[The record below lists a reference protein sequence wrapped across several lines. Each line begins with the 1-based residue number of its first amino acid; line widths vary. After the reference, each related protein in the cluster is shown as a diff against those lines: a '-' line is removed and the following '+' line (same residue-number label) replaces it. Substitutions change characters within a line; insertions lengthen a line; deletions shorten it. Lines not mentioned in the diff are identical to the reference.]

1 MIPRLHDLLQAQ
13 HPFTLLTEGERE
25 RVQATATARTFPDGA
40 RILAQDGAQST
51 CLYLLAGGQVRL
63 VRDGE
68 ELQVLEEGDCFGYPS
83 MISRAAPA
91 FDVVAA
97 GEVLVHSVPEAVFRE
112 LLGNRAFAEFFLQSL
127 GERLQRVTSGGVTA
141 LGGELTTE
149 LGDLD
154 LRRVVRVP
162 PAATVQEAARA
173 MRDAR
178 DDFAL
183 VGGDGDDDDEAP
195 GIVTDH
201 DFQVKVLAEG
211 LGPDTP
217 VARVMTRPL
226 KTLTADTPVHGA
238 LLYMLEERI
247 HHLPVV
253 RDGAII
259 GVLTATDLLRHQTT
273 NPLYLMRRLDHLD
286 RGESLA
292 TYSRDAA
299 AMVERL
305 FRGGL
310 KVGQIGRVFA
320 SLNDALIRRLCRLA
334 EAELGPPP
342 VPYAWLVFGS
352 EGRMEQALLTD
363 QDNALVYGD
372 TPTGDAAAAAA
383 AKDYFARLA
392 ALVVADLVTAG
403 FPPCPGG
410 CMATNWNK
418 PLEAW
423 RETVRGWIDVPT
435 PDNLMVSSIFFDFR
449 AVAGSLDVSPLEDLV
464 AGASGNQIFMAHLA
478 RVSLRFKP
486 PLGLFQQIQAT
497 DDKVDLKK
505 RAIAPVVA
513 AARVWALEAGVRARP
528 TRERLEAAI
537 EAGVVSRDLG
547 RTLVETYRFLLQLRL
562 REQLAA
568 LDGGGAPDNDVNVKA
583 LSSLQR
589 RHLKDAFG
597 VIREMQGAVAQ
608 RYRTGTL
615 G

>member
-1 MIPRLHDLLQAQ
+1 MIPRILDFLREQ
-13 HPFTLLTEGERE
+13 HPFTLLTEAERE
-25 RVQATATARTFPDGA
+25 RVDATASARTFADGA
-40 RILAQDGAQST
+40 RILEQDGTRSD
-51 CLYLLAGGQVRL
+51 CLYLLVDGQVRL

-83 MISRAAPA
+83 MINRAAPA

-97 GEVLVHSVPEAVFRE
+97 GEVQVHCVPEAVFRE
-112 LLGNRAFAEFFLQSL
+112 LLGNAAFAEFFLHSL
-127 GERLQRVTSGGVTA
+127 GERLQRVTGASVTA

-149 LGDLD
+149 LGDLE
-154 LRRVVRVP
+154 LRAVVQVP
-162 PAATVQEAARA
+162 PGATVAEAARA

-183 VGGDGDDDDEAP
+183 VAGTPP

-226 KTLTADTPVHGA
+226 KTLPSDTPVHGA

-247 HHLPVV
+247 HHLPVL
-253 RDGAII
+253 REGHII

-273 NPLYLMRRLDHLD
+273 NPLYLMRRVEHLD
-286 RGESLA
+286 RDTTLA

-334 EAELGPPP
+334 EVDLGPPP
-342 VPYAWLVFGS
+342 CPYAWLVFGS

-363 QDNALVYGD
+363 QDNALVYARDD
-372 TPTGDAAAAAA
+372 TGAPE
-383 AKDYFARLA
+383 YFARLA
-392 ALVVADLVTAG
+392 ARVVGDLVTAG

-418 PLEAW
+418 PLAAW
-423 RETVRGWIDVPT
+423 EETIRGWIDEPT
-435 PDNLMVSSIFFDFR
+435 PDNLMVSSIFFDYR
-449 AVAGSLDVSPLEDLV
+449 AVAGTLDVAALDDRIT
-464 AGASGNQIFMAHLA
+464 AAAGNQLFMAHLA

-505 RAIAPVVA
+505 RSIAPIVA
-513 AARVWALEAGVRARP
+513 AARVYGLEAGTRARP

-547 RTLVETYRFLLQLRL
+547 QTLIETYRFLLQLRL

-568 LDGGGAPDNDVNVKA
+568 VAGGGAPDNDVNLKA

-597 VIREMQGAVAQ
+597 VIREMQGAVAR
-608 RYRTGTL
+608 RYRTSAL

>member
-1 MIPRLHDLLQAQ
+1 MIPRILDFLREQ
-13 HPFTLLTEGERE
+13 HPFTLLTEAERE
-25 RVQATATARTFPDGA
+25 RVDATASARTFADGA
-40 RILAQDGAQST
+40 RILEQDGTRSD
-51 CLYLLAGGQVRL
+51 CLYLLVDGQVRL

-83 MISRAAPA
+83 MINRAAPA

-97 GEVLVHSVPEAVFRE
+97 GEVLVHCVPEAVFRE
-112 LLGNRAFAEFFLQSL
+112 LLGNAAFAEFFLHSL
-127 GERLQRVTSGGVTA
+127 GERLQRVTGASVTA

-149 LGDLD
+149 LGDIE
-154 LRRVVRVP
+154 LRAVVQVP
-162 PAATVQEAARA
+162 PDATVAEAARA

-183 VGGDGDDDDEAP
+183 VAGTPP

-217 VARVMTRPL
+217 VAHVMTRPL
-226 KTLTADTPVHGA
+226 KTLPSDTPVHGA

-247 HHLPVV
+247 HHLPVL
-253 RDGAII
+253 REGGII

-273 NPLYLMRRLDHLD
+273 NPLYLMRRVEHLD
-286 RGESLA
+286 RDTTLA

-334 EAELGPPP
+334 EADLGPPP
-342 VPYAWLVFGS
+342 CPYAWLVFGS

-363 QDNALVYGD
+363 QDNALVYARDEAGA
-372 TPTGDAAAAAA
+372 PE
-383 AKDYFARLA
+383 YFARLA
-392 ALVVADLVTAG
+392 ARVVGDLVTAG

-418 PLEAW
+418 PLAAW
-423 RETVRGWIDVPT
+423 EETIRGWIDEPT
-435 PDNLMVSSIFFDFR
+435 PDNLMVSSIFFDYR
-449 AVAGSLDVSPLEDLV
+449 AVAGPLDVAALDDRIT
-464 AGASGNQIFMAHLA
+464 AAAGNQLFMAHLA

-505 RAIAPVVA
+505 RSIAPIVA
-513 AARVWALEAGVRARP
+513 AARVYGLEAGTRARP

-547 RTLVETYRFLLQLRL
+547 QTLIETYRFLLQLRL

-568 LDGGGAPDNDVNVKA
+568 VAGGGAPDNDVNLKA

-597 VIREMQGAVAQ
+597 VIREMQGAVAR
-608 RYRTGTL
+608 RYRTSAL

>member
-1 MIPRLHDLLQAQ
+1 MIPRLQDFLHDQ
-13 HPFTLLTEGERE
+13 HPFTLLTEAERE
-25 RVQATATARTFPDGA
+25 RVQASATARTFAEGA
-40 RILAQDGAQST
+40 RILTQDGAQST
-51 CLYLLAGGQVRL
+51 CLYLLADGQVRL

-68 ELQVLEEGDCFGYPS
+68 DLQVLEEGDCFGYPS
-83 MISRAAPA
+83 MISRSAPA
-91 FDVVAA
+91 FDVIA
-97 GEVLVHSVPEAVFRE
+97 GNEVQVHCVPEAVFRE

-149 LGDLD
+149 LGDLE
-154 LRRVVRVP
+154 LRPVVRVAP
-162 PAATVQEAARA
+162 DASVQAAARA

-183 VGGDGDDDDEAP
+183 VGADDDAAP

-226 KTLTADTPVHGA
+226 KTLTSDTPVHGA

-247 HHLPVV
+247 HHLPVL
-253 RDGAII
+253 RDGGII

-273 NPLYLMRRLDHLD
+273 NPLYLMRRVEHLD
-286 RGESLA
+286 RATTLG

-342 VPYAWLVFGS
+342 CDYAWLVFGS

-363 QDNALVYGD
+363 QDNALVYAEAS
-372 TPTGDAAAAAA
+372 TVAA
-383 AKDYFARLA
+383 DYFARLA
-392 ALVVADLVTAG
+392 ARVVGDLVTAG

-418 PLEAW
+418 PLAAW
-423 RETVRGWIDVPT
+423 QDTIRSWIDVPT
-435 PDNLMVSSIFFDFR
+435 PDNLMVSSIFFDYR
-449 AVAGSLDVSPLEDLV
+449 AVAGALDVATLDDLI
-464 AGASGNQIFMAHLA
+464 AGATGNQLFMAHLA

-505 RAIAPVVA
+505 RAIAPIVA
-513 AARVWALEAGVRARP
+513 AARVYGLDAGTRARP

-547 RTLVETYRFLLQLRL
+547 QTLIETYRFLLQLRL
-562 REQLAA
+562 REQLGALAA
-568 LDGGGAPDNDVNVKA
+568 GGAPDNDVNLKG

-597 VIREMQGAVAQ
+597 AIREMQGAVAQ
-608 RYRTGTL
+608 RYRTNAL

>member
-1 MIPRLHDLLQAQ
+1 MIPRILDFLREQ
-13 HPFTLLTEGERE
+13 HPFTLLTEAERE
-25 RVQATATARTFPDGA
+25 RVDATASARSFADGA
-40 RILAQDGAQST
+40 RILEQDGTRSD
-51 CLYLLAGGQVRL
+51 CLYLLVDGQVRL

-83 MISRAAPA
+83 MINRAAPA

-97 GEVLVHSVPEAVFRE
+97 GEVQVHCVPEAVFRE
-112 LLGNRAFAEFFLQSL
+112 LLGNAAFAEFFLHSL
-127 GERLQRVTSGGVTA
+127 GERLQRVTGASVTA

-149 LGDLD
+149 LGDLE
-154 LRRVVRVP
+154 LRAVVQVP
-162 PAATVQEAARA
+162 PGATVAEAARA

-183 VGGDGDDDDEAP
+183 VAGTPP
-195 GIVTDH
+195 GIVTDR

-217 VARVMTRPL
+217 VAHVMTRPL
-226 KTLTADTPVHGA
+226 KTLPSDTPVHGA

-247 HHLPVV
+247 HHLPVL
-253 RDGAII
+253 REGAII

-273 NPLYLMRRLDHLD
+273 NPLYLMRRVEHLD
-286 RGESLA
+286 RDTTLA

-334 EAELGPPP
+334 EVELGPPP
-342 VPYAWLVFGS
+342 CAYAWLVFGS

-363 QDNALVYGD
+363 QDNALVYAR
-372 TPTGDAAAAAA
+372 DAAGAPE
-383 AKDYFARLA
+383 YFARLA
-392 ALVVADLVTAG
+392 ARVVGDLVTAG

-418 PLEAW
+418 PLAAW
-423 RETVRGWIDVPT
+423 EETIRGWIDEPT
-435 PDNLMVSSIFFDFR
+435 PDNLMVSSIFFDYR
-449 AVAGSLDVSPLEDLV
+449 AVAGTLDVAALDDRIT
-464 AGASGNQIFMAHLA
+464 AAAGNQLFMAHLA

-505 RAIAPVVA
+505 RSIAPIVA
-513 AARVWALEAGVRARP
+513 AARVYGLEAGTRARP

-537 EAGVVSRDLG
+537 ETGVVSRDLG
-547 RTLVETYRFLLQLRL
+547 QTLIETYRFLLQLRL

-568 LDGGGAPDNDVNVKA
+568 VAGGGAPDNDVNLKA

-597 VIREMQGAVAQ
+597 VIREMQGAVAR
-608 RYRTGTL
+608 RYRTSAL

>member
-1 MIPRLHDLLQAQ
+1 MIPRILDFLREQ
-13 HPFTLLTEGERE
+13 HPFTLLTEAERE
-25 RVQATATARTFPDGA
+25 RVDATASARSFADGA
-40 RILAQDGAQST
+40 RILEQDGTRSD
-51 CLYLLAGGQVRL
+51 CLYLLVDGQVRL

-83 MISRAAPA
+83 MINRAAPA

-97 GEVLVHSVPEAVFRE
+97 GEVLVHCVPEAVFRE
-112 LLGNRAFAEFFLQSL
+112 LLGNAAFAEFFLHSL
-127 GERLQRVTSGGVTA
+127 GERLQRVTGASVTA

-149 LGDLD
+149 LGDLE
-154 LRRVVRVP
+154 LRAVVQVP
-162 PAATVQEAARA
+162 PDATVAEAARA

-183 VGGDGDDDDEAP
+183 VAGTPP

-226 KTLTADTPVHGA
+226 KTLPSDTPVHGA

-247 HHLPVV
+247 HHLPVL
-253 RDGAII
+253 REGGII

-273 NPLYLMRRLDHLD
+273 NPLYLMRRVEHLD
-286 RGESLA
+286 RDTTLA

-334 EAELGPPP
+334 EADLGPPP
-342 VPYAWLVFGS
+342 CPYAWLVFGS

-363 QDNALVYGD
+363 QDNALVYARD
-372 TPTGDAAAAAA
+372 DAGAPE
-383 AKDYFARLA
+383 YFARLA
-392 ALVVADLVTAG
+392 ARVVGDLVTAG

-418 PLEAW
+418 PLAAW
-423 RETVRGWIDVPT
+423 EETIRSWIDEPT
-435 PDNLMVSSIFFDFR
+435 PDNLMVSSIFFDYR
-449 AVAGSLDVSPLEDLV
+449 AVAGTLDVAALDDRI
-464 AGASGNQIFMAHLA
+464 AAAAGNQLFMAHLA

-505 RAIAPVVA
+505 RSIAPIVA
-513 AARVWALEAGVRARP
+513 AARVYGLEAGTRARP

-547 RTLVETYRFLLQLRL
+547 QTLIETYRFLLQLRL

-568 LDGGGAPDNDVNVKA
+568 VAGGGAPDNDVNLKA

-597 VIREMQGAVAQ
+597 VIREMQGAVAR
-608 RYRTGTL
+608 RYRTSAL

>member
-1 MIPRLHDLLQAQ
+1 MIPRILDFLREQ
-13 HPFTLLTEGERE
+13 HPFTLLTEAERE
-25 RVQATATARTFPDGA
+25 RVDATASARSYADGA
-40 RILAQDGAQST
+40 RILEQDGTRSD
-51 CLYLLAGGQVRL
+51 CLYLLVDGQVRL

-83 MISRAAPA
+83 MINRAAPA

-97 GEVLVHSVPEAVFRE
+97 GEVQVHCVPEAVFRE
-112 LLGNRAFAEFFLQSL
+112 LLGNAAFAEFFLHSL
-127 GERLQRVTSGGVTA
+127 GERLQRVTGASVTA

-149 LGDLD
+149 LGDLE
-154 LRRVVRVP
+154 LRAVVQVP
-162 PAATVQEAARA
+162 PDATVAEAARA

-183 VGGDGDDDDEAP
+183 VAGTPP

-217 VARVMTRPL
+217 VAHVMTRPL
-226 KTLTADTPVHGA
+226 KTLPSDTPVHGA

-247 HHLPVV
+247 HHLPVL
-253 RDGAII
+253 REGEII

-273 NPLYLMRRLDHLD
+273 NPLYLMRRVEHLD
-286 RGESLA
+286 RDTTLA

-334 EAELGPPP
+334 ETELGPPP
-342 VPYAWLVFGS
+342 CAYAWLVFGS

-363 QDNALVYGD
+363 QDNALVYARDEAGA
-372 TPTGDAAAAAA
+372 PE
-383 AKDYFARLA
+383 YFARLA
-392 ALVVADLVTAG
+392 ARVVGDLVTAG

-418 PLEAW
+418 PLAAW
-423 RETVRGWIDVPT
+423 EETIRGWIDEPT
-435 PDNLMVSSIFFDFR
+435 PDNLMVSSIFFDYR
-449 AVAGSLDVSPLEDLV
+449 AVAGTLDVAALDDRIT
-464 AGASGNQIFMAHLA
+464 AAAGNQLFMAHLA

-505 RAIAPVVA
+505 RSIAPIVA
-513 AARVWALEAGVRARP
+513 AARVYGLEAGTRARP

-547 RTLVETYRFLLQLRL
+547 QTLIETYRFLLQLRL

-568 LDGGGAPDNDVNVKA
+568 VAGGGAPDNDVNLKA

-597 VIREMQGAVAQ
+597 VIREMQGAVAR
-608 RYRTGTL
+608 RYRTSAL

>member
-1 MIPRLHDLLQAQ
+1 MIPRILDFLREQ
-13 HPFTLLTEGERE
+13 HPFTLLTEAERE
-25 RVQATATARTFPDGA
+25 RVDATASARTFADGA
-40 RILAQDGAQST
+40 RILEQDGTRSD
-51 CLYLLAGGQVRL
+51 CLYLLVDGQVRL

-83 MISRAAPA
+83 MINRAAPA

-97 GEVLVHSVPEAVFRE
+97 GEVLVHCVPEAVFRE
-112 LLGNRAFAEFFLQSL
+112 LLGNAAFAEFFLHSL
-127 GERLQRVTSGGVTA
+127 GERLQRVTGASVTA

-149 LGDLD
+149 LGDLE
-154 LRRVVRVP
+154 LRAVVQVP
-162 PAATVQEAARA
+162 PDATVAEAARA

-183 VGGDGDDDDEAP
+183 VAGTPP

-226 KTLTADTPVHGA
+226 KTLPSDTPVHGA

-247 HHLPVV
+247 HHLPVL
-253 RDGAII
+253 REGHII

-273 NPLYLMRRLDHLD
+273 NPLYLMRRVEHLD
-286 RGESLA
+286 RDTTLA

-334 EAELGPPP
+334 EADLGPPP
-342 VPYAWLVFGS
+342 CPYAWLVFGS

-363 QDNALVYGD
+363 QDNALVYARDEAGA
-372 TPTGDAAAAAA
+372 PE
-383 AKDYFARLA
+383 YFARLA
-392 ALVVADLVTAG
+392 ARVVGDLVTAG

-418 PLEAW
+418 PLAAW
-423 RETVRGWIDVPT
+423 EETIRSWIDEPT
-435 PDNLMVSSIFFDFR
+435 PDNLMVSSIFFDYR
-449 AVAGSLDVSPLEDLV
+449 AVAGTLDVAALDDRIT
-464 AGASGNQIFMAHLA
+464 AAAGNQLFMAHLA

-505 RAIAPVVA
+505 RSIAPIVA
-513 AARVWALEAGVRARP
+513 AARVYGLEAGTRARP

-547 RTLVETYRFLLQLRL
+547 QTLIETYRFLLQLRL

-568 LDGGGAPDNDVNVKA
+568 VAGGGAPDNDVNLKA

-597 VIREMQGAVAQ
+597 VIREMQGAVAR
-608 RYRTGTL
+608 RYRTSAL

>member
-1 MIPRLHDLLQAQ
+1 MIPRILDFLREQ
-13 HPFTLLTEGERE
+13 HPFTLLTEAERE
-25 RVQATATARTFPDGA
+25 RVDATASARTFADGA
-40 RILAQDGAQST
+40 RILEQDGTRSD
-51 CLYLLAGGQVRL
+51 CLYLLVDGQVRL

-83 MISRAAPA
+83 MINRAAPA

-97 GEVLVHSVPEAVFRE
+97 GEVQVHCVPEAVFRE
-112 LLGNRAFAEFFLQSL
+112 LLGNAAFAEFFLHSL
-127 GERLQRVTSGGVTA
+127 GERLQRVTGASVTA

-149 LGDLD
+149 LGDIE
-154 LRRVVRVP
+154 LRAVVQVP
-162 PAATVQEAARA
+162 PDATVAEAARA

-183 VGGDGDDDDEAP
+183 VAGTPP

-217 VARVMTRPL
+217 VAHVMTRPL
-226 KTLTADTPVHGA
+226 KTLPSDTPVHGA

-247 HHLPVV
+247 HHLPVL
-253 RDGAII
+253 REGEII

-273 NPLYLMRRLDHLD
+273 NPLYLMRRVEHLD
-286 RGESLA
+286 RDTTLA

-334 EAELGPPP
+334 EADLGPPP
-342 VPYAWLVFGS
+342 CPYAWLVFGS

-363 QDNALVYGD
+363 QDNALVYARD
-372 TPTGDAAAAAA
+372 DAGAPE
-383 AKDYFARLA
+383 YFARLA
-392 ALVVADLVTAG
+392 ARVVGDLVTAG

-418 PLEAW
+418 PLAAW
-423 RETVRGWIDVPT
+423 EETIRSWIDEPT
-435 PDNLMVSSIFFDFR
+435 PDNLMVSSIFFDYR
-449 AVAGSLDVSPLEDLV
+449 AVAGTLDVSALDDRIT
-464 AGASGNQIFMAHLA
+464 AAAGNQLFMAHLA

-505 RAIAPVVA
+505 RSIAPIVA
-513 AARVWALEAGVRARP
+513 AARVYGLEAGTRARP

-547 RTLVETYRFLLQLRL
+547 QTLIETYRFLLQLRL

-568 LDGGGAPDNDVNVKA
+568 VAGGGAPDNDVNLKA

-597 VIREMQGAVAQ
+597 VIREMQGAVAR
-608 RYRTGTL
+608 RYRTSAL

>member
-1 MIPRLHDLLQAQ
+1 MIPRILDFLREQ
-13 HPFTLLTEGERE
+13 HPFTLLTEAERE
-25 RVQATATARTFPDGA
+25 RVDATASARSFADGA
-40 RILAQDGAQST
+40 RILEQDGTRSD
-51 CLYLLAGGQVRL
+51 CLYLLVDGQVRL

-83 MISRAAPA
+83 MINRAAPA

-97 GEVLVHSVPEAVFRE
+97 GEVLVHCVPEAVFRE
-112 LLGNRAFAEFFLQSL
+112 LLGNAAFAEFFLHSL
-127 GERLQRVTSGGVTA
+127 GERLQRVTGASVTA

-149 LGDLD
+149 LGDLE
-154 LRRVVRVP
+154 LRAVVQVP
-162 PAATVQEAARA
+162 PDATVAEAARA

-183 VGGDGDDDDEAP
+183 VAGTPP

-217 VARVMTRPL
+217 VAHVMTRPL
-226 KTLTADTPVHGA
+226 KTLPSDTPVHGA

-247 HHLPVV
+247 HHLPVL
-253 RDGAII
+253 REGGII

-273 NPLYLMRRLDHLD
+273 NPLYLMRRVEHLD
-286 RGESLA
+286 RDTTLA

-334 EAELGPPP
+334 EADLGPPP
-342 VPYAWLVFGS
+342 CPYAWLVFGS

-363 QDNALVYGD
+363 QDNALVYARD
-372 TPTGDAAAAAA
+372 DAGAPE
-383 AKDYFARLA
+383 YFARLA
-392 ALVVADLVTAG
+392 ARVVGDLVTAG

-418 PLEAW
+418 PLAAW
-423 RETVRGWIDVPT
+423 EETIRGWIDEPT
-435 PDNLMVSSIFFDFR
+435 PDNLMVSSIFFDYR
-449 AVAGSLDVSPLEDLV
+449 AVAGTLDVAALDDRIT
-464 AGASGNQIFMAHLA
+464 AAAGNQLFMAHLA

-505 RAIAPVVA
+505 RSIAPIVA
-513 AARVWALEAGVRARP
+513 AARVYGLEAGTRARP

-547 RTLVETYRFLLQLRL
+547 QTLIETYRFLLQLRL

-568 LDGGGAPDNDVNVKA
+568 VAGGGAPDNDVNLKA

-597 VIREMQGAVAQ
+597 VIREMQGAVAR
-608 RYRTGTL
+608 RYRTSAL

>member
-1 MIPRLHDLLQAQ
+1 MIPRILDFLREQ
-13 HPFTLLTEGERE
+13 HPFTLLSEAERE
-25 RVQATATARTFPDGA
+25 RVDATASARTFADGA
-40 RILAQDGAQST
+40 RILEQDGTRSD
-51 CLYLLAGGQVRL
+51 CLYLLVDGQVRL

-83 MISRAAPA
+83 MINRAAPA

-97 GEVLVHSVPEAVFRE
+97 GEVLVHCVPEAVFRE
-112 LLGNRAFAEFFLQSL
+112 LLGNAAFAEFFLHSL
-127 GERLQRVTSGGVTA
+127 GERLQRVTGASVTA

-149 LGDLD
+149 LGDIE
-154 LRRVVRVP
+154 LRAVVQVP
-162 PAATVQEAARA
+162 PDATVAEAARA

-183 VGGDGDDDDEAP
+183 VAGTPP

-217 VARVMTRPL
+217 VAHVMTRPL
-226 KTLTADTPVHGA
+226 KTLPSDTPVHGA

-247 HHLPVV
+247 HHLPVL
-253 RDGAII
+253 REGGII

-273 NPLYLMRRLDHLD
+273 NPLYLMRRVEHLD
-286 RGESLA
+286 RDTTLG

-334 EAELGPPP
+334 EADLGPPP
-342 VPYAWLVFGS
+342 CPYAWLVFGS

-363 QDNALVYGD
+363 QDNALVYARDEAGA
-372 TPTGDAAAAAA
+372 PE
-383 AKDYFARLA
+383 YFARLA
-392 ALVVADLVTAG
+392 ARVVGDLVTAG

-418 PLEAW
+418 PLAAW
-423 RETVRGWIDVPT
+423 EETIRGWIDEPT
-435 PDNLMVSSIFFDFR
+435 PDNLMVSSIFFDYR
-449 AVAGSLDVSPLEDLV
+449 AVAGPLDVAALDDRIT
-464 AGASGNQIFMAHLA
+464 AAAGNQLFMAHLA

-486 PLGLFQQIQAT
+486 PLGLFQQIQTT

-505 RAIAPVVA
+505 RSIAPIVA
-513 AARVWALEAGVRARP
+513 AARVYGLEAGTRARP

-547 RTLVETYRFLLQLRL
+547 QTLIETYRFLLQLRL

-568 LDGGGAPDNDVNVKA
+568 MAGGGAPDNDVNLKA

-597 VIREMQGAVAQ
+597 VIREMQGAVAR
-608 RYRTGTL
+608 RYRTSAL

>member
-1 MIPRLHDLLQAQ
+1 MIPRILDFLREQ
-13 HPFTLLTEGERE
+13 HPFTLLTEAERE
-25 RVQATATARTFPDGA
+25 RVDATASARTFADGA
-40 RILAQDGAQST
+40 RILEQDGTRSD
-51 CLYLLAGGQVRL
+51 CLYLLVDGQVRL

-83 MISRAAPA
+83 MINRAAPA

-97 GEVLVHSVPEAVFRE
+97 GEVQVHCVPEAVFRE
-112 LLGNRAFAEFFLQSL
+112 LLGNAAFAEFFLHSL
-127 GERLQRVTSGGVTA
+127 GERLQRVTGASVTA

-149 LGDLD
+149 LGDLE
-154 LRRVVRVP
+154 LRAVVQVP
-162 PAATVQEAARA
+162 PGATVAEAARA

-183 VGGDGDDDDEAP
+183 VAGTPP

-217 VARVMTRPL
+217 VAHVMTRPL
-226 KTLTADTPVHGA
+226 KTLPSDTPVHGA

-247 HHLPVV
+247 HHLPVL
-253 RDGAII
+253 REGHII

-273 NPLYLMRRLDHLD
+273 NPLYLMRRVEHLD
-286 RGESLA
+286 RDTTLA

-334 EAELGPPP
+334 EMELGPPP
-342 VPYAWLVFGS
+342 CAYAWLVFGS

-363 QDNALVYGD
+363 QDNALVYERD
-372 TPTGDAAAAAA
+372 DAGAPE
-383 AKDYFARLA
+383 YFARLA
-392 ALVVADLVTAG
+392 ARVVGDLVTAG

-418 PLEAW
+418 PLVAW
-423 RETVRGWIDVPT
+423 EETIRGWIDEPT
-435 PDNLMVSSIFFDFR
+435 PDNLMVSSIFFDYR
-449 AVAGSLDVSPLEDLV
+449 AVAGTLDVAALDDRIT
-464 AGASGNQIFMAHLA
+464 AAAGNQLFMAHLA

-505 RAIAPVVA
+505 RSIAPIVA
-513 AARVWALEAGVRARP
+513 AARVYGLEAGTRARP

-547 RTLVETYRFLLQLRL
+547 QTLIETDRFLLQLRL

-568 LDGGGAPDNDVNVKA
+568 VAGGGAPDNDVNLKA

-597 VIREMQGAVAQ
+597 VIREMQGAVAR
-608 RYRTGTL
+608 RYRTSAL

>member
-1 MIPRLHDLLQAQ
+1 MIPRILDFLREQ
-13 HPFTLLTEGERE
+13 HPFTLLTEAERE
-25 RVQATATARTFPDGA
+25 RVDATASARSFADGA
-40 RILAQDGAQST
+40 RILEQDGTRSD
-51 CLYLLAGGQVRL
+51 CLYLLVDGQVRL

-83 MISRAAPA
+83 MINRAAPA

-97 GEVLVHSVPEAVFRE
+97 GEVLVHCVPEAVFRE
-112 LLGNRAFAEFFLQSL
+112 LLGNAAFAEFFLHSL
-127 GERLQRVTSGGVTA
+127 GERLQRVTGASVTA

-149 LGDLD
+149 LGDLE
-154 LRRVVRVP
+154 LRAVVQVP
-162 PAATVQEAARA
+162 PDATVAEAARA

-183 VGGDGDDDDEAP
+183 VAGTPP

-226 KTLTADTPVHGA
+226 KTLPSDTPVHGA

-247 HHLPVV
+247 HHLPVL
-253 RDGAII
+253 REGGII

-273 NPLYLMRRLDHLD
+273 NPLYLMRRVEHLD
-286 RGESLA
+286 RDTTLA

-334 EAELGPPP
+334 EADLGPPP
-342 VPYAWLVFGS
+342 CPYAWLVFGS

-363 QDNALVYGD
+363 QDNALVYARD
-372 TPTGDAAAAAA
+372 DAGAPE
-383 AKDYFARLA
+383 YFARLA
-392 ALVVADLVTAG
+392 ARVVGDLVTAG

-418 PLEAW
+418 PLAAW
-423 RETVRGWIDVPT
+423 EETIRGWIDEPT
-435 PDNLMVSSIFFDFR
+435 PDNLMVSSIFFDYR
-449 AVAGSLDVSPLEDLV
+449 AVAGTLDVAALDDRIT
-464 AGASGNQIFMAHLA
+464 AAAGNQLFMAHLA

-505 RAIAPVVA
+505 RSIAPIVA
-513 AARVWALEAGVRARP
+513 AARVYGLEAGTRARP

-547 RTLVETYRFLLQLRL
+547 QTLIETYRFLLQLRL

-568 LDGGGAPDNDVNVKA
+568 VAGGGAPDNDVNLKA

-597 VIREMQGAVAQ
+597 VIREMQGAVAR
-608 RYRTGTL
+608 RYRTSAL

>member
-1 MIPRLHDLLQAQ
+1 MIARVLDFMRDQ
-13 HPFTLLTEGERE
+13 HPFTLLSDGERE
-25 RVQATATARTFPDGA
+25 RINATASARTCADGA
-40 RILAQDGAQST
+40 RILAQDGAQSEF
-51 CLYLLAGGQVRL
+51 LYLLAAGQVRL
-63 VRDGE
+63 MRDGE

-83 MISRAAPA
+83 IINRAAPA
-91 FDVVAA
+91 FDVIAL
-97 GEVLVHSVPEAVFRE
+97 GEVLVHCVPAAVFRE
-112 LLGNRAFAEFFLQSL
+112 MLANAAFAEFFLHSL
-127 GERLQRVTSGGVTA
+127 GERLQRVTGNGVTA

-149 LGDLD
+149 LGDLE
-154 LRRVVRVP
+154 LRPPVRVRFE
-162 PAATVQEAARA
+162 ATVAETARA

-183 VGGDGDDDDEAP
+183 VEGQGDADPP

-247 HHLPVV
+247 HHLPVE

-259 GVLTATDLLRHQTT
+259 GVLTATDLLRRQTT

-286 RGESLA
+286 RAESLA
-292 TYSRDAA
+292 TYGRDAA

-310 KVGQIGRVFA
+310 KVGQIGRVFS
-320 SLNDALIRRLCRLA
+320 SLNDALIRRLCKLA
-334 EAELGPPP
+334 EADLGPPP
-342 VPYAWLVFGS
+342 CAYAWLVFGS

-363 QDNALVYGD
+363 QDNALVYAED
-372 TPTGDAAAAAA
+372 TGG
-383 AKDYFARLA
+383 AKDYFAGLA
-392 ALVVADLVTAG
+392 ARVVEDLVRAG

-418 PLEAW
+418 PLAAW
-423 RETVRGWIDVPT
+423 EETVRGWILEPT

-449 AVAGSLDVSPLEDLV
+449 AVAGALEVAPLEDLV
-464 AGASGNQIFMAHLA
+464 AGAAGNQLFMAHLA

-505 RAIAPVVA
+505 RGIAPIVA
-513 AARVWALEAGVRARP
+513 AARVYGLEAGVRARP

-547 RTLVETYRFLLQLRL
+547 QTLIETYRFLLQMRL
-562 REQLAA
+562 REQLDTLA
-568 LDGGGAPDNDVNVKA
+568 GGGAPDNDVNVKA

-597 VIREMQGAVAQ
+597 AIREMQSAVAQ
-608 RYRTGTL
+608 RYRTNML

>member
-1 MIPRLHDLLQAQ
+1 MIPRILDFLREQ
-13 HPFTLLTEGERE
+13 HPFTLLTEAERE
-25 RVQATATARTFPDGA
+25 RVDATASARSFADGA
-40 RILAQDGAQST
+40 RILEQDGTRSD
-51 CLYLLAGGQVRL
+51 CLYLLVDGQVRL

-83 MISRAAPA
+83 MINRAAPA

-97 GEVLVHSVPEAVFRE
+97 GEVQVHCVPEAVFRE
-112 LLGNRAFAEFFLQSL
+112 LLGNAAFAEFFLHSL
-127 GERLQRVTSGGVTA
+127 GERLQRVTGASVTA

-149 LGDLD
+149 LGDLE
-154 LRRVVRVP
+154 LRAVVQVP
-162 PAATVQEAARA
+162 PGATVAEAARA

-183 VGGDGDDDDEAP
+183 VAGTPP

-217 VARVMTRPL
+217 VAHVMTRPL
-226 KTLTADTPVHGA
+226 KTLPSDTPVHGA

-247 HHLPVV
+247 HHLPVL
-253 RDGAII
+253 REGDII

-273 NPLYLMRRLDHLD
+273 NPLYLMRRVEHLD
-286 RGESLA
+286 RDTTLA

-334 EAELGPPP
+334 EVELGPPP
-342 VPYAWLVFGS
+342 CAYAWLVFGS

-363 QDNALVYGD
+363 QDNALVYARD
-372 TPTGDAAAAAA
+372 DAGAPE
-383 AKDYFARLA
+383 YFARLA
-392 ALVVADLVTAG
+392 ARVVGDLVTAG

-418 PLEAW
+418 PLAAW
-423 RETVRGWIDVPT
+423 EETIRGWIDEPT
-435 PDNLMVSSIFFDFR
+435 PDNLMVSSIFFDYR
-449 AVAGSLDVSPLEDLV
+449 AVAGTLDVAALDDRIT
-464 AGASGNQIFMAHLA
+464 AAAGNQLFMAHLA

-505 RAIAPVVA
+505 RSIAPIVA
-513 AARVWALEAGVRARP
+513 AARVYGLEAGTRARP

-547 RTLVETYRFLLQLRL
+547 QTLIETYRFLLQLRL

-568 LDGGGAPDNDVNVKA
+568 VAGGGAPDNDVNLKA

-597 VIREMQGAVAQ
+597 VIREMQGAVAR
-608 RYRTGTL
+608 RYRTSAL

>member
-1 MIPRLHDLLQAQ
+1 MIPRILDFLREQ
-13 HPFTLLTEGERE
+13 HPFTLLTEAERE
-25 RVQATATARTFPDGA
+25 RVDATASARSFADGA
-40 RILAQDGAQST
+40 RILEQDGTRSD
-51 CLYLLAGGQVRL
+51 CLYLLVDGQVRL

-83 MISRAAPA
+83 MINRAAPA

-97 GEVLVHSVPEAVFRE
+97 GEVQVHCVPEAVFRE
-112 LLGNRAFAEFFLQSL
+112 LLGNAAFAEFFLHSL
-127 GERLQRVTSGGVTA
+127 GERLQRVTGASVTA

-149 LGDLD
+149 LGDIE
-154 LRRVVRVP
+154 LRAVVQVP
-162 PAATVQEAARA
+162 PDATVAEAARA

-183 VGGDGDDDDEAP
+183 VAGTPP

-217 VARVMTRPL
+217 VAHVMTRPL
-226 KTLTADTPVHGA
+226 KTLPSDTPVHGA

-247 HHLPVV
+247 HHLPVL
-253 RDGAII
+253 REGEII

-273 NPLYLMRRLDHLD
+273 NPLYLMRRVEHLD
-286 RGESLA
+286 RDTTLA

-334 EAELGPPP
+334 EVDLGPPP
-342 VPYAWLVFGS
+342 CAYAWLVFGS

-363 QDNALVYGD
+363 QDNALVYARD
-372 TPTGDAAAAAA
+372 DAGAPE
-383 AKDYFARLA
+383 YFARLA
-392 ALVVADLVTAG
+392 ARVVGDLVTAG

-418 PLEAW
+418 PLAAW
-423 RETVRGWIDVPT
+423 EETIRSWIDEPT
-435 PDNLMVSSIFFDFR
+435 PDNLMVSSIFFDYR
-449 AVAGSLDVSPLEDLV
+449 AVAGTLDVAALDDRIT
-464 AGASGNQIFMAHLA
+464 AAAGNQLFMAHLA

-505 RAIAPVVA
+505 RSIAPIVA
-513 AARVWALEAGVRARP
+513 AARVYGLEAGTRARP

-547 RTLVETYRFLLQLRL
+547 QTLIETYRFLLQLRL

-568 LDGGGAPDNDVNVKA
+568 VAGGGAPDNDVNLKA

-597 VIREMQGAVAQ
+597 VIREMQGAVAR
-608 RYRTGTL
+608 RYRTSAL

>member
-1 MIPRLHDLLQAQ
+1 MIARVLEFMRDQ
-13 HPFTLLTEGERE
+13 HPFTLLADDERE
-25 RVQATATARTFPDGA
+25 RINATATAHTCGDGT
-40 RILAQDGAQST
+40 RILTQNGAQSE

-68 ELQVLEEGDCFGYPS
+68 ELQILEEGDCFGYPS
-83 MISRAAPA
+83 IINRAAPA
-91 FDVVAA
+91 FDVIAV
-97 GEVLVHSVPEAVFRE
+97 GEVVVHGVPAAVFRE
-112 LLGNRAFAEFFLQSL
+112 LLANAAFGEFFLHSL
-127 GERLQRVTSGGVTA
+127 GERLRRVTGSRVTA

-149 LGDLD
+149 LGDLE
-154 LRRVVRVP
+154 LRPPVRVRP
-162 PAATVQEAARA
+162 EATVAETARA

-183 VGGDGDDDDEAP
+183 VDGQGDTDPP

-217 VARVMTRPL
+217 VAQVMTRPL
-226 KTLTADTPVHGA
+226 KTLPADTPVHGA

-247 HHLPVV
+247 HHLPVE
-253 RDGAII
+253 RGGAII
-259 GVLTATDLLRHQTT
+259 GMLTATDLLRHQMT

-286 RGESLA
+286 RAESLT
-292 TYSRDAA
+292 TYGRDAA

-310 KVGQIGRVFA
+310 KVGQIGRVFS
-320 SLNDALIRRLCRLA
+320 SLNDALIRRLCKLA
-334 EAELGPPP
+334 EADLGPPP
-342 VPYAWLVFGS
+342 CPYAWLVFGS

-363 QDNALVYGD
+363 QDNALVYAEDIDG
-372 TPTGDAAAAAA
+372 

-392 ALVVADLVTAG
+392 ARVVDDLVRAG

-410 CMATNWNK
+410 CMATNWNRTRDN
-418 PLEAW
+418 W
-423 RETVRGWIDVPT
+423 RQTIRGWIDEPT

-449 AVAGSLDVSPLEDLV
+449 AVAGTLEVGILDDLV
-464 AGASGNQIFMAHLA
+464 AGAAANELFMAHLA

-497 DDKVDLKK
+497 DGKVDLKK
-505 RAIAPVVA
+505 RGIAPIVA
-513 AARVWALEAGVRARP
+513 AARVYGLEAGTRARP

-537 EAGVVSRDLG
+537 ETNVVSRDLG
-547 RTLVETYRFLLQLRL
+547 QTLIETYRFLLQMRL
-562 REQLAA
+562 REQLGA
-568 LDGGGAPDNDVNVKA
+568 LAGGGRPDNDVNVKA

-597 VIREMQGAVAQ
+597 AIREMQGALAQ
-608 RYRTGTL
+608 RYRTNVL

>member
-1 MIPRLHDLLQAQ
+1 MIPRVLDFMREQ
-13 HPFTLLTEGERE
+13 HPFTLLTEAERE
-25 RVQATATARTFPDGA
+25 RIDATAVARTYGDGA
-40 RILAQDGAQST
+40 RIIAQDGQQSEF
-51 CLYLLAGGQVRL
+51 LYLLADGEVGL

-91 FDVVAA
+91 FDVIAR
-97 GEVLVHSVPEAVFRE
+97 GDVLVHCVPEKVFRE
-112 LLGNRAFAEFFLQSL
+112 LLANAAFAEFFLHSL
-127 GERLQRVTSGGVTA
+127 GERLQRVTGSSVTA

-149 LGDLD
+149 LGDLE
-154 LRRVVRVP
+154 LRAVVRVSP
-162 PAATVQEAARA
+162 GATVAEAARA
-173 MRDAR
+173 MRDAH

-183 VGGDGDDDDEAP
+183 IDADPP

-217 VARVMTRPL
+217 IARVMTRPL
-226 KTLTADTPVHGA
+226 KSLPADTPVHGA
-238 LLYMLEERI
+238 LLFMLEERV
-247 HHLPVV
+247 HHLPVM
-253 RDGAII
+253 RGADII

-286 RGESLA
+286 RAESLT
-292 TYSRDAA
+292 TYGRDAA

-310 KVGQIGRVFA
+310 KVGQIGRVFS
-320 SLNDALIRRLCRLA
+320 SLNDALVRRLCKLA
-334 EAELGPPP
+334 ESDLGPAPC
-342 VPYAWLVFGS
+342 PYAWLVFGS

-363 QDNALVYGD
+363 QDNALAYADD
-372 TPTGDAAAAAA
+372 TLA
-383 AKDYFARLA
+383 AKEYFARFA
-392 ALVVADLVTAG
+392 ARVVGDLVRAG

-418 PLEAW
+418 PLAAW
-423 RETVRGWIDVPT
+423 EDTVRGWIYEPT

-449 AVAGSLDVSPLEDLV
+449 AVAGTLDVASLDDLV
-464 AGASGNQIFMAHLA
+464 AGAAGNQLFMAHLA

-505 RAIAPVVA
+505 RGIASVVA
-513 AARVWALEAGVRARP
+513 AARVYGLEAGTRARP

-547 RTLVETYRFLLQLRL
+547 QTLIETYRFLLQLRL
-562 REQLAA
+562 RRQLDMLAA
-568 LDGGGAPDNDVNVKA
+568 GGQPDNDVDLKA

-597 VIREMQGAVAQ
+597 AIREMQGAVAR
-608 RYRTGTL
+608 RYRTNVL

>member
-1 MIPRLHDLLQAQ
+1 MIPRLQDFLQGQ
-13 HPFTLLTEGERE
+13 HPFTLLTEDERE
-25 RVQATATARTFPDGA
+25 RVEAAATARAFPDGA
-40 RILAQDGAQST
+40 RILAQDGPQST
-51 CLYLLAGGQVRL
+51 CLYLLAGGQARL

-83 MISRAAPA
+83 MMSRAAPA

-97 GEVLVHSVPEAVFRE
+97 GEVLVHCVPEAVFRG
-112 LLGNRAFAEFFLQSL
+112 LLGNRDFAEFFLQSL

-149 LGDLD
+149 LGDLE
-154 LRRVVRVP
+154 LRRVVRVAP
-162 PAATVQEAARA
+162 GATVQQAARA

-183 VGGDGDDDDEAP
+183 VGADGDVAP

-217 VARVMTRPL
+217 VEKVMTRPL

-253 RDGAII
+253 RDGGII

-292 TYSRDAA
+292 AYGRDAA
-299 AMVERL
+299 RMVERL

-342 VPYAWLVFGS
+342 CPYAWLVFGS
-352 EGRMEQALLTD
+352 EGRLEQALLTD

-372 TPTGDAAAAAA
+372 TAAPDAAA

-410 CMATNWNK
+410 CMATNWNR

-423 RETVRGWIDVPT
+423 LETVRGWIDVPT

-449 AVAGSLDVSPLEDLV
+449 AVAGTLDVAPLDDLV
-464 AGASGNQIFMAHLA
+464 AGAAGNQLFMAHLA

-513 AARVWALEAGVRARP
+513 AARVWGLEAGTRARP

-568 LDGGGAPDNDVNVKA
+568 LAGGGAPDNDVNVKA

-597 VIREMQGAVAQ
+597 AIREMQGAVAQ
-608 RYRTGTL
+608 RYRTNML

>member
-1 MIPRLHDLLQAQ
+1 MIPRILDFLREQ
-13 HPFTLLTEGERE
+13 HPFTLLTEAERE
-25 RVQATATARTFPDGA
+25 RVDATASARSFADGA
-40 RILAQDGAQST
+40 RILEQDGTRSD
-51 CLYLLAGGQVRL
+51 CLYLLVDGQVRL

-83 MISRAAPA
+83 MINRAAPA

-97 GEVLVHSVPEAVFRE
+97 GEVQVHCVPEAVFRE
-112 LLGNRAFAEFFLQSL
+112 LLGNAAFAEFFLHSL
-127 GERLQRVTSGGVTA
+127 GERLQRVTGASVTA

-149 LGDLD
+149 LGDIE
-154 LRRVVRVP
+154 LRAVVQVP
-162 PAATVQEAARA
+162 PDATVAEAARA

-183 VGGDGDDDDEAP
+183 VAGTPP

-217 VARVMTRPL
+217 VAHVMTRPL
-226 KTLTADTPVHGA
+226 KTLPSDTPVHGA

-247 HHLPVV
+247 HHLPVL
-253 RDGAII
+253 REGEII

-273 NPLYLMRRLDHLD
+273 NPLYLMRRVEHLD
-286 RGESLA
+286 RDTTLA

-334 EAELGPPP
+334 EVDLGPPP
-342 VPYAWLVFGS
+342 CAYAWLVFGS

-363 QDNALVYGD
+363 QDNALVYARD
-372 TPTGDAAAAAA
+372 DAGAPE
-383 AKDYFARLA
+383 YFARLA
-392 ALVVADLVTAG
+392 ARVVGDLVTAG

-418 PLEAW
+418 PLAAW
-423 RETVRGWIDVPT
+423 EETIRGWIDEPT
-435 PDNLMVSSIFFDFR
+435 PDNLMVSSIFFDYR
-449 AVAGSLDVSPLEDLV
+449 AVAGALDVSALDDRIT
-464 AGASGNQIFMAHLA
+464 AAAGNQLFMAHLA

-505 RAIAPVVA
+505 RSIAPIVA
-513 AARVWALEAGVRARP
+513 AARVYGLEAGTRARP

-547 RTLVETYRFLLQLRL
+547 QTLIETYRFLLQLRL

-568 LDGGGAPDNDVNVKA
+568 VAGGGAPDNDVNLKA

-597 VIREMQGAVAQ
+597 VIREMQGAVAR
-608 RYRTGTL
+608 RYRTSAL

>member
-1 MIPRLHDLLQAQ
+1 MIPRILDFLREQ
-13 HPFTLLTEGERE
+13 HPFTLLTEAERE
-25 RVQATATARTFPDGA
+25 RVDATASARTFADGA
-40 RILAQDGAQST
+40 RILVQDGAQST
-51 CLYLLAGGQVRL
+51 CLYLLADGQVRL

-83 MISRAAPA
+83 MINRATPA
-91 FDVVAA
+91 FDVIAA
-97 GEVLVHSVPEAVFRE
+97 GEVQVHCVPEAVFRE
-112 LLGNRAFAEFFLQSL
+112 LLGNAAFAEFFLHSL
-127 GERLQRVTSGGVTA
+127 GERLQRVTGASVTA

-149 LGDLD
+149 LGDIE
-154 LRRVVRVP
+154 LRAVVQVP
-162 PAATVQEAARA
+162 PDATVAEAARA

-183 VGGDGDDDDEAP
+183 VAGTPP

-217 VARVMTRPL
+217 VAHVMTRPL
-226 KTLTADTPVHGA
+226 KTLPSDTPVHGA

-247 HHLPVV
+247 HHLPVL
-253 RDGAII
+253 REGEII

-273 NPLYLMRRLDHLD
+273 NPLYLMRRVEHLD
-286 RGESLA
+286 RDTTLA

-334 EAELGPPP
+334 EVDLGPPP
-342 VPYAWLVFGS
+342 CAYAWLVFGS

-363 QDNALVYGD
+363 QDNALVYARD
-372 TPTGDAAAAAA
+372 DAGAPE
-383 AKDYFARLA
+383 YFARLA
-392 ALVVADLVTAG
+392 ARVVGDLVTAG

-418 PLEAW
+418 PLAAW
-423 RETVRGWIDVPT
+423 EETIRGWIDEPT
-435 PDNLMVSSIFFDFR
+435 PDNLMVSSIFFDYR
-449 AVAGSLDVSPLEDLV
+449 AVAGALDVSALDDRIT
-464 AGASGNQIFMAHLA
+464 AAAGNQLFMAHLA

-505 RAIAPVVA
+505 RSIAPIVA
-513 AARVWALEAGVRARP
+513 AARVYGLEAGTRARP

-547 RTLVETYRFLLQLRL
+547 QTLIETYRFLLQLRL

-568 LDGGGAPDNDVNVKA
+568 VAGGGAPDNDVNLKA

-597 VIREMQGAVAQ
+597 VIREMQGAVAR
-608 RYRTGTL
+608 RYRTSAL

>member
-1 MIPRLHDLLQAQ
+1 MIGRVLDFMRDQ
-13 HPFTLLTEGERE
+13 HPFTLLTEAERE
-25 RVQATATARTFPDGA
+25 RINATATARTYRDGA
-40 RILAQDGAQST
+40 RILAQDGATSEH
-51 CLYLLAGGQVRL
+51 LYLLAGGEVRL

-83 MISRAAPA
+83 MINRAAPA
-91 FDVVAA
+91 LDVVAS
-97 GEVLVHSVPEAVFRE
+97 GDVLVHCIPEAVFRE
-112 LLGNRAFAEFFLQSL
+112 LLANAAFGEFFLHSL
-127 GERLQRVTSGGVTA
+127 GERLRRVTGANASA

-149 LGDLD
+149 LGDLE
-154 LRRVVRVP
+154 LRPPVRVP
-162 PAATVQEAARA
+162 PGATVAEAARA

-183 VGGDGDDDDEAP
+183 VDADPP

-211 LGPDTP
+211 LGPETP
-217 VARVMTRPL
+217 VSLVMTQPL
-226 KTLTADTPVHGA
+226 RTLTADTPVHGA

-253 RDGAII
+253 RDRDIV
-259 GVLTATDLLRHQTT
+259 GVLTATDLLRRQTT

-286 RGESLA
+286 RGESLG
-292 TYSRDAA
+292 TYGRDAA

-320 SLNDALIRRLCRLA
+320 SLNDALVRRLCRLA
-334 EAELGPPP
+334 EADLGPPP
-342 VPYAWLVFGS
+342 CDYAWLVFGS

-363 QDNALVYGD
+363 QDNALAYTADG
-372 TPTGDAAAAAA
+372 PGAR
-383 AKDYFARLA
+383 DYFARMA
-392 ALVVADLVTAG
+392 ELVVEDLIRAG

-418 PLEAW
+418 PLAAWEA
-423 RETVRGWIDVPT
+423 TVRGWIEEPT
-435 PDNLMVSSIFFDFR
+435 PENLMVSSIFFDFR
-449 AVAGSLDVSPLEDLV
+449 AVAGTLDVSGLDDIV
-464 AGASGNQIFMAHLA
+464 AGSAGNQLFTAHLA

-486 PLGLFQQIQAT
+486 PLGLFQQLQAT
-497 DDKVDLKK
+497 DGRIDLKK
-505 RAIAPVVA
+505 RGIASIVA
-513 AARVWALEAGVRARP
+513 AARVYGLEAGARARP

-547 RTLVETYRFLLQLRL
+547 QTLIETYRFLLQLRL
-562 REQLAA
+562 RRQLEVLA
-568 LDGGGAPDNDVNVKA
+568 GGGQPDNDVDLA
-583 LSSLQR
+583 AMSSMQR
-589 RHLKDAFG
+589 RHLKEAFG
-597 VIREMQGAVAQ
+597 VIREMQGALAR
-608 RYRTGTL
+608 RYRTSAL

>member
-1 MIPRLHDLLQAQ
+1 MIPRILDFLREQ
-13 HPFTLLTEGERE
+13 HPFTLLTEAERE
-25 RVQATATARTFPDGA
+25 RVDATASARTFADGT
-40 RILAQDGAQST
+40 RILEQDGTRSD
-51 CLYLLAGGQVRL
+51 CLYLLVDGQVRL

-83 MISRAAPA
+83 MINRAAPA

-97 GEVLVHSVPEAVFRE
+97 GEVQVHCVPEAVFRE
-112 LLGNRAFAEFFLQSL
+112 LLGNAAFAEFFLHSL
-127 GERLQRVTSGGVTA
+127 GERLQRVTGASVTA

-149 LGDLD
+149 LGDLE
-154 LRRVVRVP
+154 LRAVVQVP
-162 PAATVQEAARA
+162 PGATVAEAARA

-183 VGGDGDDDDEAP
+183 VAGTPP

-217 VARVMTRPL
+217 VAHVMTRPL
-226 KTLTADTPVHGA
+226 KTLPSDTPVHGA

-247 HHLPVV
+247 HHLPVL
-253 RDGAII
+253 REGGII

-273 NPLYLMRRLDHLD
+273 NPLYLMRRVEHLD
-286 RGESLA
+286 RDTTLA

-334 EAELGPPP
+334 EVDLGPPP
-342 VPYAWLVFGS
+342 CAYAWLVFGS

-363 QDNALVYGD
+363 QDNALVYARD
-372 TPTGDAAAAAA
+372 DAGAPE
-383 AKDYFARLA
+383 YFARLA
-392 ALVVADLVTAG
+392 ARVVGDLVTAG

-418 PLEAW
+418 PLTAW
-423 RETVRGWIDVPT
+423 EETIRGWIDEPT
-435 PDNLMVSSIFFDFR
+435 PDNLMVSSIFFDYR
-449 AVAGSLDVSPLEDLV
+449 AVAGTLDVAALDDRIT
-464 AGASGNQIFMAHLA
+464 AAAGNQLFMAHLA

-505 RAIAPVVA
+505 RSIAPIVA
-513 AARVWALEAGVRARP
+513 AARVYGLEAGTRARP

-547 RTLVETYRFLLQLRL
+547 QTLIETYRFLLQLRL

-568 LDGGGAPDNDVNVKA
+568 VAGGGAPDNDVNLKA

-597 VIREMQGAVAQ
+597 VIREMQGAVAR
-608 RYRTGTL
+608 RYRTSAL